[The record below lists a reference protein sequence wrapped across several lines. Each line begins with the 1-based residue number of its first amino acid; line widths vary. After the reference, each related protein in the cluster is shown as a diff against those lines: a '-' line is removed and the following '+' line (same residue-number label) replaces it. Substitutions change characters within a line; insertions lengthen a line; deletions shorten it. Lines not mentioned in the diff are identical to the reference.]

1 MSLVLSNSNGF
12 RASSMPD
19 GTIWIYGERLNIE
32 IKPDEFCNL
41 IEGFLYLSFPS
52 VVGIQSAC
60 ESGVELQEVNLT
72 LSDYFCLVQYFFT
85 NTDMQRDDPRLK
97 VINKIV
103 ISDHVLNDDSNKYQ
117 IEMFNW
123 LGSLDMQPGW
133 NAKSYPQA
141 NIKRL
146 AT

>member
-1 MSLVLSNSNGF
+1 MSLSLSNSAGF
-12 RASSMPD
+12 MASSMPD
-19 GTIWIYGERLNIE
+19 GTIWIYGEGVNIE

-41 IEGFLYLSFPS
+41 IEGFLYLPFPS
-52 VVGIQSAC
+52 AVGIQSAC
-60 ESGVELQEVNLT
+60 ESEVELQEVNLT

-85 NTDMQRDDPRLK
+85 NTDIQRDDPRLK

-103 ISDHVLNDDSNKYQ
+103 ISDHILNDKSNKYQ

-123 LGSLDMQPGW
+123 LGLLEMHPGW
-133 NAKSYPQA
+133 NDMFYPQA

-146 AT
+146 G